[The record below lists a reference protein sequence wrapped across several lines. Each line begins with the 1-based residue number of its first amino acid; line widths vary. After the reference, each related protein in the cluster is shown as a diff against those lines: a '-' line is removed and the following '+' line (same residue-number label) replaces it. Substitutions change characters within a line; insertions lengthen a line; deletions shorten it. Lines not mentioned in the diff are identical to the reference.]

1 MADRLLSSDEK
12 GLSTAQKVKARV
24 STLERAAVAA
34 STFSIIQY
42 SKVCLSSLTSNGR
55 LIIIF
60 QKTRM
65 TPLLL

>member
-34 STFSIIQY
+34 STFAVIQY
-42 SKVCLSSLTSNGR
+42 SKVRLPPLARNVR
-55 LIIIF
+55 LIAF
-60 QKTRM
+60 FPKRT

>member
-34 STFSIIQY
+34 STFAVIQY
-42 SKVCLSSLTSNGR
+42 SKVCLSLLTGNVR
-55 LIIIF
+55 LNITF
-60 QKTRM
+60 EKKG
-65 TPLLL
+65 

>member
-34 STFSIIQY
+34 STFAVIQY
-42 SKVCLSSLTSNGR
+42 SKVCLSLLTDDVR
-55 LIIIF
+55 LNITF
-60 QKTRM
+60 EKKG
-65 TPLLL
+65 